1 MEVIKCV
8 RDLQASIRQEVMYNV
23 VEVLIIIIIINN
35 DNTNS
40 SSG

>member
-23 VEVLIIIIIINN
+23 VEVLIIIIINN